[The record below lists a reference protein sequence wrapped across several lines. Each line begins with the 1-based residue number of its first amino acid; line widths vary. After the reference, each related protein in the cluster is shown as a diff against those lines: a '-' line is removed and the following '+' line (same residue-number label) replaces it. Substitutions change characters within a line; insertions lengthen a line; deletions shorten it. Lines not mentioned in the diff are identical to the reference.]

1 MEVGKSQKLQ
11 WEGEK
16 SRLLHSG
23 FPHDFGGKCY
33 RLNEACR
40 LVWESKS
47 RAVLVSQVDSGK
59 KIFRLLIFFL
69 FFSRLQSLSHLFS
82 IYFLLLPSFL
92 LPYLYGSPK
101 LVRASVSRKRR
112 KMVCLLT
119 PGDIFGKGGGGCF
132 EFSNLIIAPATLVRD
147 ISCGNQEVGRSVFG
161 GQKV

>member
-1 MEVGKSQKLQ
+1 MLSPERGMSAGLGIEVASSSRFS
-11 WEGEK
+11 
-16 SRLLHSG
+16 SRLWKKNISS
-23 FPHDFGGKCY
+23 PH
-33 RLNEACR
+33 
-40 LVWESKS
+40 
-47 RAVLVSQVDSGK
+47 
-59 KIFRLLIFFL
+59 LLPL
-69 FFSRLQSLSHLFS
+69 FFRLQSLSHLFS

-147 ISCGNQEVGRSVFG
+147 IFCGNQEVGRFRRSKSLVSWRRDSIPSADPISIFF
-161 GQKV
+161 VSCLVR